1 MGPGTPYLTGPAHHQ
16 GPLSRITPVEMRI
29 WRLLCAT
36 DEPTVKQVMDLL
48 GLSRQTVEHHIT
60 KLHQKLGV
68 RSRVGLVRKAVQ
80 HGIIACPCAR
90 CVPADR
96 RHQA

>member
-1 MGPGTPYLTGPAHHQ
+1 MEMGTRYTSPPAHAV
-16 GPLSRITPVEMRI
+16 GALSRITPVEMRI

-36 DEPTVKQVMDLL
+36 DEPTVKELEALL
-48 GLSRQTVEHHIT
+48 GCSRKTLELHIT
-60 KLHQKLGV
+60 KLYRKLEV

-80 HGIIACPCAR
+80 HGIIHCPCMR
-90 CVPADR
+90 CGPVDR